1 MHPAHLRQILLVG
14 KDENHDEEEDEVP
27 AQHHHDT
34 EHIEGE
40 RHIGN
45 QFVYI
50 LNITVT
56 EIRHILFQHFGSHLR
71 LGIVARSFGGT
82 ISGESPDS
90 RLSLFNLLLSRER
103 GCTVFQGIAAFQQIV
118 DARYESL

>member
-14 KDENHDEEEDEVP
+14 KNENHDEEENEVP
-27 AQHHHDT
+27 AQYHHDT

-40 RHIGN
+40 RHVGN
-45 QFVYI
+45 QFVHI
-50 LNITVT
+50 LDITVT

-82 ISGESPDS
+82 ISGESSDS
-90 RLSLFNLLLSRER
+90 RLSLFNLLLSGER
-103 GCTVFQGIAAFQQIV
+103 GCTVFQGIAAFQQVV